1 MTFLN
6 LDIHYFT
13 SIKTKRLIGLLGPGT
28 EILPLRL
35 WCHCAEHHAENGEL
49 LGYSAEE
56 IESMIAWR
64 GTRGRA
70 VAALL
75 RVGFLEAIEHGFRVH
90 DWLEYQGHIGA
101 FKRRSRAANEVRWST
116 LEKSQ
121 DGILKTTSRTPSEE
135 IGTPNDATRIPSGA
149 TGNSART
156 PSDETRNPCGETR
169 SPLTNQTNT
178 PNQPSLLTY
187 LNQPNQL
194 PETTKLNPDQSRKD
208 SFEAANRVRELIRAR
223 VGPSFT
229 ISERNLKTLVAL
241 LEKHGRS
248 FEQACEHLHPGVD
261 NIVGYLRSMLE
272 PSPKPRSR
280 SP

>member
-1 MTFLN
+1 
-6 LDIHYFT
+6 
-13 SIKTKRLIGLLGPGT
+13 
-28 EILPLRL
+28 
-35 WCHCAEHHAENGEL
+35 
-49 LGYSAEE
+49 
-56 IESMIAWR
+56 MIAWR

-194 PETTKLNPDQSRKD
+194 PQTTKLNPDQSRKD

-272 PSPKPRSR
+272 PFPKGRSR